1 LAPSAFGESINQ
13 NDSRLC
19 QVPGTLERGRKQSVD
34 RHHKP
39 GKPRQSPA
47 SSGDREY
54 EQHELGILREIVT
67 MLPAGVTVLDEHG
80 NFVLVNDAAAIQFN
94 ISAADCLATPPGAAC
109 SSKQANRRRDDGID
123 LLRSGRS
130 VISEERVTDGEVS
143 RVFLTSHRPVRISDR
158 NLLLS
163 SSVDLTDHKAVEE
176 GLFRLAY
183 FDELTGLPSRRV
195 IEQRATTLLRQ
206 QDLPCRF
213 ALAFLDIDNFKH
225 INDYYGHPVGDAL
238 LVEVGKR
245 IGLNLRQSDMLSR
258 IGGDEFLLLLNP
270 IEGEI
275 EVAEY
280 IQFLLQRLRAPF
292 FVDGSEVF
300 ASASI
305 GVSLYPDHGH
315 TYQALRQNAD
325 IAMYRVK
332 NATKGAAAIFDVA
345 MEREALA
352 RMATEQSLRLAILD
366 KRFCCAFQP
375 KVDIRT
381 QEIRGIEALVRL
393 RDDTGII
400 QAPGSFINLAVELG
414 LIDELTHL
422 VLAEIMKSIDLIN
435 DRFGANTSISINVAA
450 KQAGNPVFM
459 TAFAGALEATNCPAR
474 FIIEVTEDAFVA
486 KTHFQTEILPMF
498 RKLGVGISI
507 DDFGIGYSSLSAL
520 ADITADEIKIDRSFI
535 VDIHKRPRSQGI
547 LRAIE
552 SLSEALGMTVIAEG
566 IESFEELAYL
576 QAATKIRYA
585 QGYYFS
591 RPIFLEELRPA
602 DRILSETRANL
613 LSRQPQEAR
622 PVITRATRYRR

>member
-1 LAPSAFGESINQ
+1 
-13 NDSRLC
+13 
-19 QVPGTLERGRKQSVD
+19 
-34 RHHKP
+34 
-39 GKPRQSPA
+39 
-47 SSGDREY
+47 
-54 EQHELGILREIVT
+54 
-67 MLPAGVTVLDEHG
+67 
-80 NFVLVNDAAAIQFN
+80 
-94 ISAADCLATPPGAAC
+94 
-109 SSKQANRRRDDGID
+109 
-123 LLRSGRS
+123 
-130 VISEERVTDGEVS
+130 
-143 RVFLTSHRPVRISDR
+143 
-158 NLLLS
+158 
-163 SSVDLTDHKAVEE
+163 VDLTDQKATEE
-176 GLFRLAY
+176 ELFRRAF
-183 FDELTGLPSRRV
+183 FDELTGLPTRRV
-195 IEQRATTLLRQ
+195 IEAHATARLRREG
-206 QDLPCRF
+206 PPGRF

-225 INDYYGHPVGDAL
+225 INDYYGHSVGDAL
-238 LVEVGKR
+238 LIEVGKR
-245 IGLNLRQSDMLSR
+245 LGLDLRKTDMLSR
-258 IGGDEFLLLLNP
+258 ISGDEFLLLLDP
-270 IEGEI
+270 VRSES

-280 IQFLLQRLRAPF
+280 IEFQLGRLRAPF
-292 FVDGSEVF
+292 FIDGSEVF

-315 TYQALRQNAD
+315 SYEALRQNAD

-332 NATKGAAAIFDVA
+332 NATKGAAAIFNVS

-381 QEIRGIEALVRL
+381 EEIKGIEALVRL
-393 RDDTGII
+393 RDDNGII
-400 QAPGSFINLAVELG
+400 QAPGTFINLAVELG

-435 DRFGANTSISINVAA
+435 DRFGATTSISINVAA

-459 TAFAGALEATNCPAR
+459 TSFAAALEATNCPAR

-486 KTHFQTEILPMF
+486 KTHFQDEILPMF
-498 RKLGVGISI
+498 RKLGVRISI

-535 VDIHKRPRSQGI
+535 IDIHKRPRSQGI

-576 QAATKIRYA
+576 QAASKIRYA

-591 RPIFLEELRPA
+591 RPVFLEELRPA
-602 DRILSETRANL
+602 GRSVSEERVSP
-613 LSRQPQEAR
+613 LSRQPQQARPIEAR
-622 PVITRATRYRR
+622 TTRYGR